1 MSGELCSKMLRYA
14 PFYALITL
22 LVACTGNQSADDP
35 LPTRL
40 ALPTM
45 TPTLAIPEQSTGTL
59 LFWETQTG
67 TLAEVNVL
75 EKWEFAGIADDGVQV
90 IVNGDEDAQFNV
102 FIRDATGSTLVEGDN
117 PRLDLPANGI
127 YTVLVQGVNASSL
140 SYEISLIYTDR
151 PDPNVVVATPL
162 PAVVGV
168 PTPTPD
174 FGTLGRFISRIDYGE
189 TLDDIFTE
197 QTPRHMYTF
206 TGSAGDVI
214 TAQLERIS
222 GTVDPL
228 LVLYD
233 ADGNPLAMDDNS
245 GGGRTAMLRNIRL
258 PLDGNYNLQ
267 VTGSGQFGDYMLRL
281 FEGEMQID
289 PVRPDVPRPTPI
301 PPFAIPTLA
310 AGARDIRLADHVPL
324 VESLERPSD
333 FERHSFI
340 AEAGDTV
347 TLAVALMPNSQLLPE
362 VEVIDALGE
371 IITTQ
376 TSSAS
381 RFDGVFI
388 EPFTLEESGVNQVIV
403 RGEGDTTGDYMIG
416 YGQGTSWR
424 DSYQREIEATE
435 RIEGE
440 IFQRGIRDVWVL
452 RLVAGDVITAAVTP
466 DTNSPLDPILELT
479 TADGTLV
486 SSDDNSGGDRSALV
500 ASAAIPASGHYF
512 LRVRDATSTQVGGYA
527 LVWRYINRAATATP
541 PPAYIPIMS
550 IDDAVNENDYQF
562 YVFQGKEGQQVRVSV
577 NGKPGSSFD
586 PVAAI
591 LSPDGTVLAEGD
603 DSGGTLNPL
612 IILTLPEDGTYSVRV
627 NGYLSGGEF
636 DVYVDE
642 LP

>member
-1 MSGELCSKMLRYA
+1 MLRYV
-14 PFYALITL
+14 PVFALVTL
-22 LVACTGNQSADDP
+22 LASCTGNQTGDDP
-35 LPTRL
+35 LPTRA
-40 ALPTM
+40 ALPTP
-45 TPTLAIPEQSTGTL
+45 TPTLAIPDTLSGTL
-59 LFWETQTG
+59 LYWQTQTG
-67 TLAEVNVL
+67 SISEVNGV
-75 EKWEFAGIADDGVQV
+75 EKWDFAGIMGDPVQV
-90 IVNGDEDAQFNV
+90 LIEAEEAAQFNV
-102 FIRDATGSTLVEGDN
+102 MIQDAAGSTLATGID
-117 PRLDLPANGI
+117 PQLTLPADGI
-127 YTVLVQGVNASSL
+127 YTVLVQGLNERSRR
-140 SYEISLIYTDR
+140 YEISLIYTDR
-151 PDPNVVVATPL
+151 PDPNIAVATPL
-162 PAVVGV
+162 PEVVGV

-189 TLDDIFTE
+189 TLDAIFTE
-197 QTPRHMYTF
+197 QTPRHIYTF

-233 ADGNPLAMDDNS
+233 ADSNPLAMDDNS

-258 PLDGNYNLQ
+258 PQDGNYNLQ

-289 PVRPDVPRPTPI
+289 PIRPDVPPPTPI

-333 FERHSFI
+333 FGRHSFA
-340 AEAGDTV
+340 AEAGDTI
-347 TLAVALMPNSQLLPE
+347 TLAVALMPNSELLPE

-381 RFDGVFI
+381 RFNGVFI
-388 EPFTLEESGVNQVIV
+388 EPFMVEESGVNQIIV
-403 RGEGDTTGDYMIG
+403 RSERNTTGDYMIG

-424 DSYQREIEATE
+424 DSYQREVMATE

-452 RLVAGDVITAAVTP
+452 RLIAGDVITAAVTP

-486 SSDDNSGGDRSALV
+486 SSDDNSGGDRSALIG
-500 ASAAIPASGHYF
+500 SATIPTSGHYF
-512 LRVRDATSTQVGGYA
+512 LRVRDASAAQVGSYA

-550 IDDAVNENDYQF
+550 VDDGVDANDYNF
-562 YVFQGKEGQQVRVSV
+562 YVFQGQAGQQVRVRV

-586 PVAAI
+586 PVAAV
-591 LSPDGTVLAEGD
+591 LAPDGTILVEGD
-603 DSGGTLNPL
+603 DSEGTLNPL
-612 IILTLPEDGTYSVRV
+612 MFLTLPEDGTYSVRV

-642 LP
+642 IP